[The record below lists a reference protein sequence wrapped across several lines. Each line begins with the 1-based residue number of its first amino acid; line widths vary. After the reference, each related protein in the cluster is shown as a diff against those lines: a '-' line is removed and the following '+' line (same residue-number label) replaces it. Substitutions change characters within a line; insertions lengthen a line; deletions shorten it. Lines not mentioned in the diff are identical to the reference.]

1 MDKINIQLNQRTV
14 LGILIIFSIL
24 QALYNALLPIYL
36 DEAYYWV
43 WALRPEFSYYD
54 HPGMVA
60 WIIYPFTFIANN
72 EFTIRLSTVI
82 AMSVTVWYLVKV
94 SLEAFQNK
102 GEENT
107 AWYVFGTNSEL
118 KERRILVGGKALTT
132 NDFDKDYFTK
142 IDIRKTTVIP
152 LGSKSAKLMTAHPS
166 GTYSLLK
173 DAKGEYT
180 LRITNPTKFW
190 SISKYLVIKVR

>member
-1 MDKINIQLNQRTV
+1 MDKLNIMQLNQQKV

-60 WIIYPFTFIANN
+60 WIIYPFTLIANN

-82 AMSVTVWYLVKV
+82 VMSVT
-94 SLEAFQNK
+94 
-102 GEENT
+102 
-107 AWYVFGTNSEL
+107 
-118 KERRILVGGKALTT
+118 I
-132 NDFDKDYFTK
+132 
-142 IDIRKTTVIP
+142 
-152 LGSKSAKLMTAHPS
+152 
-166 GTYSLLK
+166 
-173 DAKGEYT
+173 
-180 LRITNPTKFW
+180 
-190 SISKYLVIKVR
+190 